1 MLEFRPFHHLP
12 APINRGRLL
21 AASPRTATS
30 HLPLPPCTPPRRQ
43 PSRTACSRPTLRGHL
58 HRSSPTKVT
67 DGIGSPHPPLRFPLF
82 PAAADPGA
90 PPSAEAAL
98 PPSPVLDR
106 GGEKKSNFAQS
117 PLAFL
122 LILSP
127 SLSLLSLSP
136 SYSKTAPRLIVN
148 YELNP
153 VHPLAAYNQ
162 ALNQVYTIL
171 IKPSFH

>member
-21 AASPRTATS
+21 AASPRTASS

-58 HRSSPTKVT
+58 HRSSPTKVR

-106 GGEKKSNFAQS
+106 GGEEEQLCPKPPSLPS
-117 PLAFL
+117 YSEPLS
-122 LILSP
+122 IP
-127 SLSLLSLSP
+127 IISLSLLFQDSP
-136 SYSKTAPRLIVN
+136 
-148 YELNP
+148 
-153 VHPLAAYNQ
+153 
-162 ALNQVYTIL
+162 
-171 IKPSFH
+171 